1 MATQNWPKK
10 RKTKAT
16 QTGSKDSKRNPHSS
30 GRIYLILLSPQKMG
44 KPIGLDIQVSFTI
57 LRFLSS
63 QTQQEKKKTKTK
75 IKDDTMMKDKRSKV
89 QKKLVFDK

>member
-1 MATQNWPKK
+1 
-10 RKTKAT
+10 
-16 QTGSKDSKRNPHSS
+16 
-30 GRIYLILLSPQKMG
+30 MG

-89 QKKLVFDK
+89 QKKLVFDKKKKHSHHRF

>member
-1 MATQNWPKK
+1 
-10 RKTKAT
+10 
-16 QTGSKDSKRNPHSS
+16 
-30 GRIYLILLSPQKMG
+30 MG

-63 QTQQEKKKTKTK
+63 QTQQEKNKTKTK
-75 IKDDTMMKDKRSKV
+75 IKDDTMMKNKRSKV